1 MASYWVLRGR
11 ADEGRRLVAA
21 VLAAAETSPVPPAVR
36 ARALVGAGT
45 LFNRSGEFARA
56 RAVLEEA
63 LDIAR
68 RSNDRRS
75 VAVALNDLAWLANR
89 RDELDVAASYAAEAL
104 ATAEGEG
111 EVHLAG
117 RVHATLGDLAERAHD
132 LTAARRHFE
141 RAEEMLASVGDR
153 VGAAKVANNLGLVDM
168 MLGDL
173 PRARRAMELCL
184 GVFSE
189 LQDAASLP
197 TVLSNLG
204 VIALAEGQPVRA
216 GELFARAL
224 RLGRNAGD
232 TELVVYA
239 TLGLAVT
246 AGDTGADERA
256 AVLHGVVDSLA
267 SGMGLTLDALEQEL
281 RDRSRAGLRASL
293 GVADFDAAVRRG
305 ALMSDEVAMTYA
317 LAADAPS
324 LVAGPRS

>member
-1 MASYWVLRGR
+1 
-11 ADEGRRLVAA
+11 
-21 VLAAAETSPVPPAVR
+21 
-36 ARALVGAGT
+36 
-45 LFNRSGEFARA
+45 
-56 RAVLEEA
+56 
-63 LDIAR
+63 
-68 RSNDRRS
+68 
-75 VAVALNDLAWLANR
+75 
-89 RDELDVAASYAAEAL
+89 
-104 ATAEGEG
+104 
-111 EVHLAG
+111 
-117 RVHATLGDLAERAHD
+117 
-132 LTAARRHFE
+132 
-141 RAEEMLASVGDR
+141 
-153 VGAAKVANNLGLVDM
+153 M